1 MESRGNTLERV
12 TKTTT
17 TQREGEEHARA
28 AQAEPVGIQELR
40 ELAELAGV
48 PLKEEVR
55 RISFD
60 CIQREGI
67 LCEITQG

>member
-17 TQREGEEHARA
+17 TQREGEEHAAR
-28 AQAEPVGIQELR
+28 AEPVGIQELR

-55 RISFD
+55 NIIRLRTSRRD
-60 CIQREGI
+60 H
-67 LCEITQG
+67 